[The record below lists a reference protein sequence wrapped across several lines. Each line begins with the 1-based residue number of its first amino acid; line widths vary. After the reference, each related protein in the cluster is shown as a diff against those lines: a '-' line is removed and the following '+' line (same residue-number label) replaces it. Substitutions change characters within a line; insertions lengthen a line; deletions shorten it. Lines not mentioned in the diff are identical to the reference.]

1 MNIEVNRIY
10 LWKQNQDVLKALL
23 EIAKI
28 QSTGASNR
36 IEGIYTSDARLK
48 ELVQKKT
55 EPRNRSEKEIAG
67 YIEVLQTIHENYEY
81 IPLKP
86 NIILQLHRD
95 LYKYSGSSIGGNFKN
110 SDNTIEEI
118 DSDGVHIVRSKPVA
132 AFETLQYIE
141 ILCAKFERT
150 LEQSNIDSLLL
161 IAIFVLDFL

>member
-1 MNIEVNRIY
+1 MRNFDLQRYSLELLKPDIVNLISSIHVYRG
-10 LWKQNQDVLKALL
+10 KQDLFMEAKLDVLKALL

-86 NIILQLHRD
+86 NIILQLH
-95 LYKYSGSSIGGNFKN
+95 
-110 SDNTIEEI
+110 
-118 DSDGVHIVRSKPVA
+118 P
-132 AFETLQYIE
+132 
-141 ILCAKFERT
+141 
-150 LEQSNIDSLLL
+150 
-161 IAIFVLDFL
+161 